1 MDTPTSFNDLI
12 ALSHEWLPMISRYG
26 AKVLLALVALVIGW
40 WLIGRLS
47 TRVTVL
53 LQKSHADQTLQTF
66 IASLISLTLKV
77 LLLVNCISMVGI
89 QTTSFIAMIGAAGL
103 AVGLALQGSL
113 SNFAGGVLILIF
125 RPFKVGDSI
134 EALGVSGTVDSIQIF
149 HTTLRTSDNRTIIIP
164 NGSLSNGLI
173 INVARQS
180 TRRSELVFWVPF
192 DCDLEDVRNTVL
204 KLSSEDARM
213 INEPAPAVFTP
224 EMSGEGIKVVLF
236 VCTKSSDAFSVS
248 CGLYEKS
255 RSVFLASGLSLAVPP
270 KVLP

>member
-1 MDTPTSFNDLI
+1 MDTPISLNDLI
-12 ALSHEWLPMISRYG
+12 ALSHEWLPLVSRYG
-26 AKVLLALVALVIGW
+26 AKVLLAIVTLAVGW

-47 TRVTVL
+47 LRISALFKRGQV
-53 LQKSHADQTLQTF
+53 DQTLQTF
-66 IASLISLTLKV
+66 IISFVSLTLKV
-77 LLLVNCISMVGI
+77 LLLVNCIDMIGI

-134 EALGVSGTVDSIQIF
+134 EALGVGGTVDSIQIF

-173 INVARQS
+173 INVARQN

-192 DCDLEDVRNTVL
+192 DCDLDGVRNTL
-204 KLSSEDARM
+204 LRLTAEDSRV
-213 INEPAPAVFTP
+213 IKEPLPSVFTP
-224 EMSGEGIKVVLF
+224 EMSGAGIKVVLY
-236 VCTKSSDAFSVS
+236 VWTQTSDAFSVS
-248 CGLYEKS
+248 CDLYDKS
-255 RSVFLASGLSLAVPP
+255 RKAFLASGLSLATPP